1 MEQARLNPSSA
12 FGSPIEIAKEVAFT
26 RGQKIAT
33 LMRWRLEI
41 LDHFAATSEGMPSHD
56 TGEADMAIL
65 SEIDVVVA
73 SLVGIDQI
81 TEAED

>member
-1 MEQARLNPSSA
+1 MEQARLNPSA
-12 FGSPIEIAKEVAFT
+12 TFGSPAEIAGEVAFT

-65 SEIDVVVA
+65 SEIEDVVT
-73 SLVGIDQI
+73 SLLGLDQ
-81 TEAED
+81 EAQAED